1 MPLFLSC
8 PYDSCT
14 CKPDLFFN
22 GSQWCGCLLSVLHS
36 CFRLKPLS
44 QLTIRSYFHGVVVD
58 TRRFLSYS
66 PLPFQLASCLHVP
79 ACCLDWRVVV
89 YYSGHIWVTV
99 FPLHFPLHVTY
110 SGYKLNTFYLYYLL
124 HAITNNI
131 PRICLLIRI
140 LRDGSQWY
148 CNGISKLY
156 YFT

>member
-58 TRRFLSYS
+58 TRPELGFCPTRLFRFSLPVACMCLPAALIEGWWCITVATFESLSSLCIFLSM
-66 PLPFQLASCLHVP
+66 
-79 ACCLDWRVVV
+79 
-89 YYSGHIWVTV
+89 
-99 FPLHFPLHVTY
+99 
-110 SGYKLNTFYLYYLL
+110 
-124 HAITNNI
+124 
-131 PRICLLIRI
+131 LLIPVTNSI
-140 LRDGSQWY
+140 PFICTICSMLLLITFPEY
-148 CNGISKLY
+148 VY
-156 YFT
+156 